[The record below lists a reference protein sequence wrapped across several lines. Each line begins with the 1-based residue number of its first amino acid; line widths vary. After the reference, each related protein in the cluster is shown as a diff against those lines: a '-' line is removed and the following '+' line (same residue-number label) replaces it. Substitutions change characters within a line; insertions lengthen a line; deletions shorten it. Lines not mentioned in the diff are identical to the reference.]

1 MSIDQIKD
9 AIESGGT
16 GDDLAGLTIPETY
29 RAAHTL
35 RSEQEMF
42 ADMASADKDPR
53 TSLHVGQ
60 VATPELARDEVVV
73 AVMASA
79 QRAGI
84 GDDTVSWTMP
94 AAVAG
99 SVYRVRVAAPGARP
113 IEYEVRPTGC
123 GGR

>member
-53 TSLHVGQ
+53 KSLHVGQ
-60 VATPELARDEVVV
+60 VPTPELAPDEVVV
-73 AVMASA
+73 AVQSGWGWQIRCVEAEL
-79 QRAGI
+79 R
-84 GDDTVSWTMP
+84 GDATVLT
-94 AAVAG
+94 
-99 SVYRVRVAAPGARP
+99 YVRSRP
-113 IEYEVRPTGC
+113 C
-123 GGR
+123 

>member
-53 TSLHVGQ
+53 KSLHVGQ
-60 VATPELARDEVVV
+60 VPTPELAPDEVVV

-79 QRAGI
+79 I
-84 GDDTVSWTMP
+84 NYNTV
-94 AAVAG
+94 
-99 SVYRVRVAAPGARP
+99 
-113 IEYEVRPTGC
+113 
-123 GGR
+123 

>member
-16 GDDLAGLTIPETY
+16 GEDLAGLTIPDTY

-53 TSLHVGQ
+53 KSLHVGQ
-60 VATPELARDEVVV
+60 VPTPELAPDEVVV

-79 QRAGI
+79 I
-84 GDDTVSWTMP
+84 NYNTVGKAHGQESVVARQFKLRTCHLDHL
-94 AAVAG
+94 AVLPFHANRLQ
-99 SVYRVRVAAPGARP
+99 SR
-113 IEYEVRPTGC
+113 
-123 GGR
+123 